1 MQFGDFGGGI
11 QLGGYKETASQAA
24 AVSSTHHDR
33 ERARA
38 RVFIKDL
45 SKASG

>member
-11 QLGGYKETASQAA
+11 QLGGYQETASQA

-33 ERARA
+33 ERAR
-38 RVFIKDL
+38 VFIKDL